1 MILCKLY
8 LMRTNKRILKP
19 IEKYVLEKQEYEYSI
34 KIMITRKSHNEFL
47 LHLVCFCQNITNPI
61 TEVIE
66 KNGIL
71 KFSYTCFFYI
81 WGFYCRGQSSE
92 LP

>member
-1 MILCKLY
+1 MILYKLY

-19 IEKYVLEKQEYEYSI
+19 IEKYVVEKQEYEYSI

-47 LHLVCFCQNITNPI
+47 LHLVCFCQNITNLI